1 MQETWASLYCLYMY
15 FILFSL
21 GLYLDVLL
29 DMGESRIWTEDL
41 TFIVAA
47 TCRDDSLE
55 NQVDE
60 KQFF

>member
-1 MQETWASLYCLYMY
+1 M
-15 FILFSL
+15 
-21 GLYLDVLL
+21 
-29 DMGESRIWTEDL
+29 WTEDL